1 MKTFAAAALAAT
13 STALEV
19 QMTASDFYNIADEK
33 AKFDAAIEQ
42 LDETWDYAQE
52 HLEIFEGIPIEWRM
66 FVGIWQDDDFLDG
79 SPIEIHENDHKW
91 NIVGAPNTHVWVAPD
106 GAEEVTDVY
115 WDEEGEFC
123 LTAGKMGRWAPKYT
137 FACGTYHMGKL
148 WAEDASDGETEY
160 VFARQD

>member
-1 MKTFAAAALAAT
+1 MKTFAAAAALAAT

-66 FVGIWQDDDFLDG
+66 FVGIW
-79 SPIEIHENDHKW
+79 
-91 NIVGAPNTHVWVAPD
+91 
-106 GAEEVTDVY
+106 
-115 WDEEGEFC
+115 
-123 LTAGKMGRWAPKYT
+123 
-137 FACGTYHMGKL
+137 
-148 WAEDASDGETEY
+148 
-160 VFARQD
+160 